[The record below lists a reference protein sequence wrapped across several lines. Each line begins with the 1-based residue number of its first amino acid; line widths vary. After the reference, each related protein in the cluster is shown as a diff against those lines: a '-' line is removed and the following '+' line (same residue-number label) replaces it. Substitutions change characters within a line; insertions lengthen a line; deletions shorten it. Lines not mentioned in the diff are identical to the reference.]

1 MLSALDDQRDKAES
15 INDKLRTTDEL
26 LDEKIRQLKDLLSNS
41 DERKELNDAIGILT
55 KDLDDELK

>member
-15 INDKLRTTDEL
+15 INDKLRNTDEL

-41 DERKELNDAIGILT
+41 DERKELNDAIAILT

>member
-41 DERKELNDAIGILT
+41 DERKELNDAIAILT